1 MVCVTTVCATGA
13 KGGSSAGRGFPSFG
27 RAVGALWENFM
38 FIERLKYRAHRPLH
52 ANVYFWCTYD
62 RQEIDL
68 VEEHGEKYHGYEFK
82 WSEDRKVT
90 APKKW
95 VNSYPDA
102 TYTLINPGNYQEFI
116 LE

>member
-1 MVCVTTVCATGA
+1 M
-13 KGGSSAGRGFPSFG
+13 
-27 RAVGALWENFM
+27 
-38 FIERLKYRAHRPLH
+38 
-52 ANVYFWCTYD
+52 
-62 RQEIDL
+62 QEIDL